1 MTYNEKKFL
10 YESIMKEV
18 AKTVKRRLNENAE
31 YDMKQLSNDRDK
43 AERSGNWDEFNKKYP
58 EYGQEIQ
65 QVDSIASKVPG
76 KIQLEILITVD
87 DKRYRFYLKGKSIE
101 DVITKYFTL
110 KQAAVLSIK
119 DAYFDIKVDFNSLY
133 KYYAKEI
140 DEDRI
145 DDMQLKIFNKTSD
158 IKDFANKARKYFGMD
173 FDVK

>member
-1 MTYNEKKFL
+1 MTYNEKKSL

-76 KIQLEILITVD
+76 KI
-87 DKRYRFYLKGKSIE
+87 
-101 DVITKYFTL
+101 
-110 KQAAVLSIK
+110 
-119 DAYFDIKVDFNSLY
+119 
-133 KYYAKEI
+133 
-140 DEDRI
+140 
-145 DDMQLKIFNKTSD
+145 
-158 IKDFANKARKYFGMD
+158 
-173 FDVK
+173 